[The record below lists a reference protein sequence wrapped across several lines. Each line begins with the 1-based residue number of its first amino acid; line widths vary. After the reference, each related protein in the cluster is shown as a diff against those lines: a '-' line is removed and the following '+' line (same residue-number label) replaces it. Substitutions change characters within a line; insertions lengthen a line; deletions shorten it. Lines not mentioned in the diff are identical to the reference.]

1 MNIGI
6 DLGTTFTL
14 VAYMNEKGIPALVP
28 DRYDANAFRTPS
40 VMLIDDSGVHIG
52 DAAIELCEEDTSLNL
67 WRNAKLDLASD
78 KNFQAFDGKAWKPE
92 SVSAVVLC
100 KVLADCQMYLTE
112 DIEHVVITMPANF
125 NTDQRKATKLAAQM
139 AGLLKVSLVEEPVAA
154 STFYGRVNNIP
165 KSTILTYDFGG
176 GTFDVSILEV
186 NAGNSKVI
194 ASEGSNRLGGNDI
207 DELIQNYV
215 FAEFKAEFGTDI
227 SQDKESKVKV
237 QKLAEKVKV
246 GFSRPTIRQ
255 VKKSIVLQGRAFE
268 FLLTRSQFEELLQPI
283 IDKTLVVCQS
293 CLESAKL
300 GWDSID
306 EILFVGG
313 SSMLALAKEKI
324 LYASGKD
331 ASSII
336 QNQPH
341 QAVAFGAAIIAEQM
355 NGENPEVSFQHG
367 AASKAIGISVIN
379 KANGEA
385 DMEELI
391 PQNTSLPAKVERTF
405 FTQRN
410 DQQYLVFEIL
420 QKGNNEN
427 KPISLGY
434 FKFGPFLQPK
444 KNLPVKLTLRCDTE
458 GIVHA
463 TATDEGSG
471 KVLQK
476 ILSKDMENAE
486 WMAEQKRLVEYAKQ
500 FV

>member
-14 VAYMNEKGIPALVP
+14 CAYMNEKGIPALVP

-40 VMLIDDSGVHIG
+40 VMLIDDSGVHVG
-52 DAAIELCEEDTSLNL
+52 DTANELCEEDTTSNL

-78 KNFQAFDGKAWKPE
+78 KLFQAIDGKAWKPE
-92 SVSAVVLC
+92 SVSAVVIS

-112 DIEHVVITMPANF
+112 SIKHVVITVPANF
-125 NTDQRKATKLAAQM
+125 NAEQRKATKLAAQM

-154 STFYGRVNNIP
+154 ATFYGCVNNIP
-165 KSTILTYDFGG
+165 KSTVLTYDFGG
-176 GTFDVSILEV
+176 GTFDASILEV

-194 ASEGSNRLGGNDI
+194 ASDGSNSLGGNDI
-207 DELIQNYV
+207 DELIQNLV
-215 FAEFKAEFGTDI
+215 FSEFKVEFGLDI
-227 SQDKESKVKV
+227 SQDQESQVKV
-237 QKLAEKVKV
+237 QKLAEKIKV

-283 IDKTLVVCQS
+283 IDKTLVVCES
-293 CLESAKL
+293 CLAAAKMN
-300 GWDSID
+300 WSSID
-306 EILFVGG
+306 EVLFVGG

-324 LYASGKD
+324 LAVSGKD
-331 ASSII
+331 ASTII

-341 QAVAFGAAIIAEQM
+341 QAVAFGAAIIAEQIGGGVADT
-355 NGENPEVSFQHG
+355 NFQYG
-367 AASKAIGISVIN
+367 ATSKAIGISVIN
-379 KANGEA
+379 KTTGEA

-391 PQNTSLPAKVERTF
+391 AQNTPLPAKVERTF

-420 QKGNNEN
+420 QKGNNEIQ
-427 KPISLGY
+427 PSSLGY
-434 FKFGPFLQPK
+434 FKFGPFLNPK
-444 KNLPVKLTLRCDTE
+444 KNLPIKLTLNCDTE

-471 KVLQK
+471 QELQK
-476 ILSKDMENAE
+476 ILSKEMENAE
-486 WMAEQKRLVEYAKQ
+486 WIEEQKQLVEYAKHY
-500 FV
+500 V